1 MSILLK
7 EVNNDNW
14 FDCVKLKVAEYQSKF
29 VASNSF
35 SLAQSK
41 YEPDCMPFCIY
52 DNDTMIGFIM
62 FSLDRDDDDLKD
74 TLWICRFMIDEKF
87 QGKGYGKASMVK
99 ILEYVK
105 NNYDFNEVYLSE
117 VPENFVA
124 KGLYKSFGFEFTG
137 EVEDGE
143 EVMVLRFQRNADIA
157 AFLNFAVLLGLE
169 KT

>member
-1 MSILLK
+1 MNILLK
-7 EVNNDNW
+7 EVNQDNW
-14 FDCVKLKVAEYQSKF
+14 YDCVELKVAEHQNEF
-29 VASNSF
+29 VATNSF

-52 DNDTMIGFIM
+52 DDDTMIGFVM
-62 FSLDRDDDDLKD
+62 FSTDRDENSKE
-74 TLWICRFMIDEKF
+74 TFWICRFMIDEKF
-87 QGKGYGKASMVK
+87 QGKGYGKASIAK

-105 NNYDFNEVYLSE
+105 NNYNFSEVYLSE

-143 EVMVLRFQRNADIA
+143 EVMVLRF
-157 AFLNFAVLLGLE
+157 
-169 KT
+169 